1 MCTSIRIQ
9 VSTDPYWNPGEVKVL
24 KYDENLIL
32 KIDGIIQGLDSIHS
46 CKTFKKK
53 NNNNN

>member
-9 VSTDPYWNPGEVKVL
+9 VSTDPYWNPGEVKDL

-32 KIDGIIQGLDSIHS
+32 KIDGIIQGLNLVHS
-46 CKTFKKK
+46 CKSFSLIIH
-53 NNNNN
+53 